1 VYKFDSESFIKGLE
15 DMYGIDIQENEFD
28 YDFDIE
34 EHEQITERDLR
45 GDL

>member
-1 VYKFDSESFIKGLE
+1 MYKIDVESIIKGLE
-15 DMYGIDIQENEFD
+15 DMYGVDIQENEFD

-34 EHEQITERDLR
+34 EHEQITERNLK

>member
-1 VYKFDSESFIKGLE
+1 VYKIDVESIIKGLE
-15 DMYGIDIQENEFD
+15 DMYGVDIQENEFD

>member
-1 VYKFDSESFIKGLE
+1 MYKIDVESIIKGLE

-34 EHEQITERDLR
+34 EHEQITERGLK